1 MKKTGWLGAGAI
13 VGILVLLACS
23 CATREADRAGWREK
37 EEQTARIASGGRLFA
52 AYCTSCHGADARG
65 HGPAAAALKTAPAD
79 LTHIAV
85 RAGGTFEAAKVAGF
99 IDGRTRVD
107 AHGEREM
114 PVWGRLYDDRNE
126 NLMSDET
133 LLSPGMIFE
142 IVEYL
147 GSIQAPAA
155 R

>member
-1 MKKTGWLGAGAI
+1 
-13 VGILVLLACS
+13 
-23 CATREADRAGWREK
+23 
-37 EEQTARIASGGRLFA
+37 
-52 AYCTSCHGADARG
+52 
-65 HGPAAAALKTAPAD
+65 
-79 LTHIAV
+79 V

>member
-65 HGPAAAALKTAPAD
+65 HGPAAAAL
-79 LTHIAV
+79 
-85 RAGGTFEAAKVAGF
+85 
-99 IDGRTRVD
+99 
-107 AHGEREM
+107 
-114 PVWGRLYDDRNE
+114 
-126 NLMSDET
+126 
-133 LLSPGMIFE
+133 
-142 IVEYL
+142 
-147 GSIQAPAA
+147 
-155 R
+155 